1 MFVVKIRYKV
11 MLRFI
16 KQDFIVLL
24 CFGGSLINFE
34 YDRTDVSEVTD
45 FNKLIIHMTA
55 LFVVII
61 TLLNKL

>member
-1 MFVVKIRYKV
+1 

-45 FNKLIIHMTA
+45 FNKTNNTHDCIVCHYYY
-55 LFVVII
+55 LF
-61 TLLNKL
+61 K